1 MSKKI
6 MLLALGA
13 VSVLMLALPAM
24 SSAKIPLHLNS
35 VPAGAKTIT
44 GTPGASLGTAN
55 GTTTIC
61 NGFSGT
67 ATFTSTT
74 GGTMELTFGPH
85 CVAAGTTCTSHVP
98 AAPSGTIT
106 TTPLAFELVTLAGK
120 QPGVLVTAPSGVFA
134 HFTCFGGLINV
145 TVEAHGGVLGTIT
158 EPVCGGT
165 SNKATISFES
175 VPEKHGLQKHTTLEN
190 TPLVEYSLTKG
201 GETAAQDAHGTLD
214 LGTSHTLN
222 CT

>member
-6 MLLALGA
+6 MVLALGA

-120 QPGVLVTAPSGVFA
+120 LPGVLITAPSGVFE
-134 HFTCFGGLINV
+134 HYTCFGGLVNV
-145 TVEAHGGVLGTIT
+145 TTEAHGGLLGTIT
-158 EPVCGGT
+158 EPGCGGT
-165 SNKATISFES
+165 SNKATLKFES
-175 VPEKHGLQKHTTLEN
+175 AAHGIQKHRLLEGTATEYTLKKASEN
-190 TPLVEYSLTKG
+190 VGL
-201 GETAAQDAHGTLD
+201 DAHGTLH
-214 LGTSHTLN
+214 LVNNQTLT